1 MRKQKITISVIGG
14 SSISS
19 KVEDLAESVGKM
31 IAELG
36 CILVCG
42 GLGGAM
48 EAAAKGAKKAGGMTI
63 GILPGKDKR
72 DANSYIDISL
82 PTSIGYAR
90 NTIVACS
97 ADIIV
102 ALPGSFGTNS
112 EICYGLVY
120 GRPVIDL
127 GNWNIE
133 GMIDVKNI
141 AEAEEKIKKIIK
153 KLQNAKKAYDIK
165 NRDLPE
171 LPEVETIVRDLS
183 KSLHGK
189 TIFRCD
195 RPRCLYLR
203 QKAEDF
209 IRRLKAQAIDKDFPP
224 RQGRDRAFILRRISW
239 SSS

>member
-1 MRKQKITISVIGG
+1 MRKQKIVISVIGG
-14 SSISS
+14 STISS
-19 KVEDLAESVGKM
+19 KVEDLAQSVGKM
-31 IAELG
+31 IAGLG

-48 EAAAKGAKKAGGMTI
+48 EAAAKGAKMAGGLTI

-72 DANSYIDISL
+72 DANSYIDIAL

-97 ADIIV
+97 ADIII

-127 GNWNIE
+127 GNWDIE
-133 GMIDVKNI
+133 GMINVKNI

-153 KLQNAKKAYDIK
+153 KLQDA
-165 NRDLPE
+165 
-171 LPEVETIVRDLS
+171 
-183 KSLHGK
+183 
-189 TIFRCD
+189 
-195 RPRCLYLR
+195 
-203 QKAEDF
+203 
-209 IRRLKAQAIDKDFPP
+209 
-224 RQGRDRAFILRRISW
+224 
-239 SSS
+239 